1 MKSDNQIFIHRLLKA
16 IADSIIMIFIPL
28 YILKDTNNINLSLFY
43 LIAYSLFVIFFIFI
57 LKRFIQ
63 KFGVLAIMLHFIP
76 IIITEGILSFFPIN
90 ITTII
95 LSSLFMG
102 LAQALYSVPLNL
114 VFAFNDKKTN
124 VGKFQIATNIGKL
137 FFILLSG
144 YILSSS
150 SSSSFLI
157 LSIFSSI
164 IYILSSLPLLFSYKS
179 LINNYNNVSILS
191 PNVSKIKIDPLYI
204 LFHISFGLFQVVMDN
219 LVPLFLYINNLSF
232 QTVTILIA
240 LIELIK
246 IFVNYLSQLLVSR
259 KKALLCVI
267 LGSIIFFI
275 SVIGMIFIK
284 NNIALYILSTI
295 SSISFPLTFV
305 PMFRLY
311 CNYLRKK
318 EIIFNGMT
326 RRDIE
331 IFSFRPSLYALGYI
345 GFGLYP
351 CLILGIIVLPIMLYS
366 EIKLLKFDKEK

>member
-1 MKSDNQIFIHRLLKA
+1 
-16 IADSIIMIFIPL
+16 
-28 YILKDTNNINLSLFY
+28 
-43 LIAYSLFVIFFIFI
+43 
-57 LKRFIQ
+57 
-63 KFGVLAIMLHFIP
+63 
-76 IIITEGILSFFPIN
+76 
-90 ITTII
+90 
-95 LSSLFMG
+95 
-102 LAQALYSVPLNL
+102 
-114 VFAFNDKKTN
+114 
-124 VGKFQIATNIGKL
+124 
-137 FFILLSG
+137 
-144 YILSSS
+144 
-150 SSSSFLI
+150 
-157 LSIFSSI
+157 
-164 IYILSSLPLLFSYKS
+164 
-179 LINNYNNVSILS
+179 
-191 PNVSKIKIDPLYI
+191 
-204 LFHISFGLFQVVMDN
+204 MDN

-318 EIIFNGMT
+318 EIIFNGIT

>member
-318 EIIFNGMT
+318 EIIFNGIT

>member
-284 NNIALYILSTI
+284 NNIALY
-295 SSISFPLTFV
+295 
-305 PMFRLY
+305 
-311 CNYLRKK
+311 
-318 EIIFNGMT
+318 
-326 RRDIE
+326 D
-331 IFSFRPSLYALGYI
+331 
-345 GFGLYP
+345 
-351 CLILGIIVLPIMLYS
+351 
-366 EIKLLKFDKEK
+366 EIKNLL